1 MSKQDRLVRIARYVL
16 PAAIVLFVLWAGYQA
31 ATHRRYE
38 NINGVPGELLA
49 GESLGQSFV
58 ARYDGLAGVEVR
70 IATYGHATDT
80 ARSTLVLRLRA
91 SPDSHEDIAT
101 VTLPPDFALK
111 ANDWYL
117 FRFAPIA
124 NSRGKPYFLLVEA
137 PNGAPGTSMSLF
149 WFQPPTTGDPYGEGS
164 AYRNG
169 QITRGD
175 LAFGLQYAAPPLQVW
190 GSMLSEAGE
199 STSPILVWGL
209 LVIAAIG
216 IFLFVARPAQAQA
229 EEGSRRAKAWPLALA
244 LGVWVVHGL
253 LFMAVTPPW
262 QGPDEYAHY
271 AYAALLDRH
280 DLDDGKVEA
289 LDLGGKD
296 RDVALIRAV
305 NASADRNDFM
315 RRLRGNSNQGG
326 PTRTDASLFQQ
337 VRQPPTYY
345 WLCALALRAARL
357 VGIPAD
363 PYVNPDVSLYVMR
376 SVSLGLGLVV
386 IALAYLALGLRVA
399 ITIALLPM
407 HTFIS
412 TVINNDILAEV
423 AVSALFVAVMSL
435 LKTTFERRE
444 GGGLSKRELILA
456 GVCVLLTI
464 AGLGTKATAPAAGM
478 PLLAGGLALWLAAR
492 ITRRIRATMPRL
504 VKRAGLRLLVV
515 ILLSSLVG
523 VGAFIAIFEQRED
536 QSVGWFTGY
545 APLLGAQRVATDS
558 AHDGRHVIQLE
569 ATQEARAVQRLI
581 PRHIYHPALRV
592 TLAGWVRL
600 EPGQAAQATGQVAGE
615 LAVMDGVR
623 EAGFAFTTLGLGGG
637 WSRLEVAG
645 DLEANAEEIQLRI
658 GVRDGSM
665 PGAKVQFD
673 DLSLR
678 VEAIDAPWNNPIYR
692 AALVDPSGEQGR
704 WALRPFIEDV
714 VPGEASDM
722 ASALLNPQPFSKA
735 ALWADYAAV
744 QYKSFWGSF
753 GWLSIELP
761 LVAYLAIGG
770 LIILAAVG
778 LAMHIIEAHEYR
790 WGWRDWLAAI
800 SIVSLAVA
808 IAISFAKQTALTAY
822 GGLPSAPQGRYLFV
836 LTIPIVW
843 LLLEGLRSLLIRLW
857 PQAASRSKLVLSNL
871 LLLFALYSL
880 LALVVPY
887 FYG

>member
-1 MSKQDRLVRIARYVL
+1 MSKVDRLVRIARYVL

-31 ATHRRYE
+31 TAHRLYE

-58 ARYDGLAGVEVR
+58 AHYDGLAGVEVR

-91 SPDSHEDIAT
+91 SPDSREDIAT
-101 VTLPPDFALK
+101 ASLPPDVALK
-111 ANDWYL
+111 ADDWHL
-117 FRFAPIA
+117 FRFTPIA
-124 NSRGKPYFLLVEA
+124 NSRGKPYFLLVET
-137 PNGAPGTSMSLF
+137 PDGAPGKSMSLF

-169 QITRGD
+169 QATRGD

-190 GSMLSEAGE
+190 GSMLGEAGE

-209 LVIAAIG
+209 LLIAAVG
-216 IFLFVARPAQAQA
+216 IFLFVARPANAQA
-229 EEGSRRAKAWPLALA
+229 EEGSRRGKAWPLALA

-253 LFMAVTPPW
+253 LFMVVTPPW

-280 DLDDGKVEA
+280 NLNNGQVEA

-296 RDVALIRAV
+296 KDTELIRAV
-305 NASADRNDFM
+305 NASADRHDFM

-326 PTRTDASLFQQ
+326 PTRTDPSLFQQ
-337 VRQPPTYY
+337 VRQPSTYY

-357 VGIPAD
+357 VGLPAD
-363 PYVNPDVSLYVMR
+363 PYANPEVSLYVMR

-386 IALAYLALGLRVA
+386 IALAYLACGLKVA
-399 ITIALLPM
+399 ITVALLPM
-407 HTFIS
+407 HTFIG
-412 TVINNDILAEV
+412 TAINNDILAEV

-444 GGGLSKRELILA
+444 DRWPSKRELALA

-464 AGLGTKATAPAAGM
+464 AGLATKATAPAAGM
-478 PLLAGGLALWLAAR
+478 PLLAGGLALWLAVG
-492 ITRRIRATMPRL
+492 ITRRVRATMPHP
-504 VKRAGLRLLVV
+504 VKGARGRLLVA

-523 VGAFIAIFEQRED
+523 VGAFFAIFEQREG

-545 APLLGAQRVATDS
+545 APLRSAQRVATNS

-569 ATQEARAVQRLI
+569 ATQGAKAIQRLI
-581 PRHIYHPALRV
+581 PKHIYHPSLRV

-600 EPGQAAQATGQVAGE
+600 EPGQAAPATGQVAGE

-623 EAGFAFTTLGLGGG
+623 EAGFAHTTLGAGSG
-637 WSRLEVAG
+637 WARLEVTG
-645 DLEANAEEIQLRI
+645 DVEANAEEIELRI

-678 VEAIDAPWNNPIYR
+678 VEAIGAPWNDPVYR

-704 WALRPFIEDV
+704 WALRPFIKGV
-714 VPGEASDM
+714 VPGEVSDM
-722 ASALLNPQPFSKA
+722 ASALLNSQPFSKA
-735 ALWADYAAV
+735 ALWADYAGV

-761 LVAYLAIGG
+761 PVAYLAIGG
-770 LIILAAVG
+770 LLMLAGAG
-778 LAMHIIEAHEYR
+778 LGIYALEGHKVK
-790 WGWRDWLAAI
+790 WGWRAWLAAI
-800 SIVSLAVA
+800 SVASLAVA

-843 LLLEGLRSLLIRLW
+843 LLLEGLRSLLNRLW
-857 PQAASRSKLVLSNL
+857 PQAASGWKLALSNL

>member
-1 MSKQDRLVRIARYVL
+1 MSKVDRLVRIARYVL

-31 ATHRRYE
+31 AVHRRYE

-58 ARYDGLAGVEVR
+58 ARYDELAGVEVR

-80 ARSTLVLRLRA
+80 ERSTLVLRLRA
-91 SPDSHEDIAT
+91 SPDSREDLAT
-101 VTLPPDFALK
+101 ATLPPDVALK
-111 ANDWYL
+111 ADDWHL

-137 PNGAPGTSMSLF
+137 PEGAPGKSMSLF

-169 QITRGD
+169 QTTRGD

-190 GSMLSEAGE
+190 GSMIGEAGK
-199 STSPILVWGL
+199 STSPILVWSL
-209 LVIAAIG
+209 LVIAAVG
-216 IFLFVARPAQAQA
+216 IFLFAARPAQAQA

-244 LGVWVVHGL
+244 LWVWVVHGL
-253 LFMAVTPPW
+253 LFMVITPPW

-280 DLDDGKVEA
+280 NLDNGKVEA

-296 RDVALIRAV
+296 RDTELIQAV

-326 PTRTDASLFQQ
+326 PTRTDPSLFQQ

-363 PYVNPDVSLYVMR
+363 PYANPEVSLYVMR

-399 ITIALLPM
+399 ITVALLPM
-407 HTFIS
+407 HTFIG

-423 AVSALFVAVMSL
+423 VVSALFVAVMPL
-435 LKTTFERRE
+435 LKTTFERQ
-444 GGGLSKRELILA
+444 GVKGLPRRELVLA

-478 PLLAGGLALWLAAR
+478 PLLAGGLALWLAVR
-492 ITRRIRATMPRL
+492 ITRRVRATMPRPAKGAR
-504 VKRAGLRLLVV
+504 VRLLIT

-523 VGAFIAIFEQRED
+523 VGAFFAIFEQRED
-536 QSVGWFTGY
+536 QFVGWFTSY
-545 APLLGAQRVATDS
+545 ASPRSAQRVATDS

-569 ATQEARAVQRLI
+569 AMQGARAVQRLI
-581 PRHIYHPALRV
+581 PKHIYHPALRV

-600 EPGQAAQATGQVAGE
+600 EPGQAAPATGQVAGE

-623 EAGFAFTTLGLGGG
+623 EASSAYTTLGVGGG
-637 WSRLEVAG
+637 WSRVEVTG
-645 DLEANAEEIQLRI
+645 NVEANAEEIELRI

-665 PGAKVQFD
+665 PGANVQFD
-673 DLSLR
+673 DLSIR
-678 VEAIDAPWNNPIYR
+678 VEAIGVPWNDPVYK

-704 WALRPFIEDV
+704 WALRPFIEGI
-714 VPGEASDM
+714 VPGEVSDM

-735 ALWADYAAV
+735 ALWADYTAV
-744 QYKSFWGSF
+744 QYKSFWGNF

-761 LVAYLAIGG
+761 PIAYLAIGG
-770 LIILAAVG
+770 LLVLAAAG
-778 LAMHIIEAHEYR
+778 LVMHVIEGHKGI
-790 WGWRDWLAAI
+790 WGWRAWLAVI

-808 IAISFAKQTALTAY
+808 IAISFAKQMALTAY

-843 LLLEGLRSLLIRLW
+843 LLLEGLRSLLSRLW
-857 PQAASRSKLVLSNL
+857 PQAASMWNLVLTNL
-871 LLLFALYSL
+871 LLLLALYSL